1 MIRHDIQE
9 DIRNAHRAIKQAATH
24 STQSRAI
31 TYISEAHDAIKNI
44 ADKFGVD
51 LHFGEID

>member
-9 DIRNAHRAIKQAATH
+9 DIRNAYRAINMAAVH
-24 STQSRAI
+24 STKSPAI
-31 TYISEAHDAIKNI
+31 LHIEQAQDAVKNI
-44 ADKFGVD
+44 ADKFSVD